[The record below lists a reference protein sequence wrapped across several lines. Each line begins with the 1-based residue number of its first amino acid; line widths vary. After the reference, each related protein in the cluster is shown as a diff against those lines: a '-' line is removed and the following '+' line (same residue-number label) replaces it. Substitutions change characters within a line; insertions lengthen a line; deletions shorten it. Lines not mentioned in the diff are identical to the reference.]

1 MTAATL
7 KPAPDFD
14 RIDMA
19 LGRAHGLATCLEE
32 LAREFPG
39 LCNPSPMACGINA
52 LIQTVRG
59 ELENLQTV
67 IDAVRKC
74 Q

>member
-1 MTAATL
+1 MTAAT
-7 KPAPDFD
+7 PQRAPDFD

-39 LCNPSPMACGINA
+39 LCNPSPMACGITA

-67 IDAVRKC
+67 IDAERKNK
-74 Q
+74 